1 MPQAGAHR
9 PASGCNNRV
18 KSGPKRPFPGLFS
31 TRDPPRMSKAIE
43 FKAGTL
49 TAMTAFVR
57 ELDNVRLADFL
68 HAKLGGMGEFFAGE
82 ATVID
87 LSQLA
92 KVPER
97 VDWTGLA
104 SLLRRYGL
112 QPVAVSHAP
121 ENLADGARKAG
132 FAVLEATA
140 ARTTPAAKAAAE
152 PAPATASSPAATPA
166 SNGGQTMIIER
177 PVRSGQQIYARGADL
192 VLLAGV
198 SNGAEVIADGSIH
211 CYGPLRGRALAGAQG
226 NTAARLLCTNFGPE
240 LVSIAGVYRTFERGI
255 PAELAGKPAHAAL
268 RTTGDKH
275 SLSIEPLQLD

>member
-1 MPQAGAHR
+1 
-9 PASGCNNRV
+9 
-18 KSGPKRPFPGLFS
+18 
-31 TRDPPRMSKAIE
+31 MSKAIE

-49 TAMTAFVR
+49 SAMTALVR
-57 ELDNVRLADFL
+57 DLDTVRLADFM

-87 LSQLA
+87 LAQLD
-92 KVPER
+92 KQPER

-112 QPVAVSHAP
+112 QPVAARNVP
-121 ENLADGARKAG
+121 EALKDGARKAG
-132 FAVLEATA
+132 FAIIEAQA
-140 ARTTPAAKAAAE
+140 VRNAPAPQAE
-152 PAPATASSPAATPA
+152 PAAAPAAAAPA
-166 SNGGQTMIIER
+166 PAPVPTAGSGQTMIIER
-177 PVRSGQQIYARGADL
+177 PVRSGQQIYARGGDL
-192 VLLAGV
+192 VLLNGV

-268 RTTGDKH
+268 RATGDKH